1 MNIELL
7 LFCRNK
13 ISESTLYY
21 NENEQS
27 MTAYNNTDKSQKYN
41 AGQKKPDIK
50 EDILYDYIEHK
61 NWELF
66 NVVRS
71 QDTGGGWGGR

>member
-1 MNIELL
+1 
-7 LFCRNK
+7 
-13 ISESTLYY
+13 
-21 NENEQS
+21 
-27 MTAYNNTDKSQKYN
+27 MTTYNTDKSQTYN

-71 QDTGGGWGGR
+71 QDTGGGEGGR